1 MRVKNLHQCM
11 DYEVCISNL
20 QVSYS
25 CLSFL
30 IESFK

>member
-1 MRVKNLHQCM
+1 M
-11 DYEVCISNL
+11 DYEVCTSNL